1 MEGVVEQINLRL
13 EDMNARM
20 TSLENSL
27 NARMT
32 AIEMRMNAI
41 ETRMNVQIVLTFA
54 VWATIVGMLL
64 VMMFRS

>member
-1 MEGVVEQINLRL
+1 MESVTEQINLRL

-27 NARMT
+27 SARMT
-32 AIEMRMNAI
+32 AI

-64 VMMFRS
+64 VMMFRM